1 MYKWDF
7 RVPLQAEFQIAN
19 FVGSLQHRGMP
30 PLLCDRYDVEEQYFL
45 GQGRH
50 GPVIRA
56 LDTRTDHLVAIKVF
70 DGRRLDAKAGGQMLD
85 AFMLEVYTRLRVGG
99 AMPDHACTHA
109 QNAARTT
116 GELERLLALPVCP
129 ESSVSL
135 LNYSR
140 DASGAP
146 GFADDGCCYA
156 VLELGLFSLAQL
168 VIDAQ
173 HEPLSVGEV
182 RETCADLFCLL
193 GSIHRAGGSLATHSP
208 AELMRCKSGWKVI
221 RAGSFRRVSIAVVTQ
236 ALVASRGE
244 PWYHAPE
251 KAAALSQDEVGEFR
265 PTAPMD
271 VWAVSLMMLE
281 LVLPAPLLRVRAEAD
296 AAGFRHWLSGAD
308 AIELPAAVDSF
319 SPELAALM
327 RDELLLRDPHRRV
340 SALGVLQH
348 PFFDAVPLPDEAAP
362 TSVPPSVD
370 EEKAEPRSRALQVAS
385 IIDAESAAC
394 PTGASVAAAI
404 ENAASPAATT
414 KAAGGREGAAGGR
427 EGTAACGS
435 SADAPLLEAEAAKF
449 KEELAKREAEAAKV
463 EAATAAGEAARLRAV
478 SENEAAAPKR
488 DAAKLREEYKRRAA
502 VAGADVGRRSAAAD
516 EDVRHAKAL
525 LERAQSR
532 IGQLQIELEG
542 ERREAAALRKRL
554 ETSAL
559 DGAADSGSGAAEGA
573 HSGSGAAKGSAIQ
586 VDAVRAQEEEL
597 EAAKRTMELARAEI
611 EKLRAEVPAHAVML
625 RGANELLESAH
636 GRFDE
641 MTKALAVARMRANV
655 AEAELKAV
663 RRGAVRVGS

>member
-1 MYKWDF
+1 
-7 RVPLQAEFQIAN
+7 
-19 FVGSLQHRGMP
+19 MP

-56 LDTRTDHLVAIKVF
+56 LDTRTDHLVASKVF

-281 LVLPAPLLRVRAEAD
+281 LVLPAPLLRARAEAD

-414 KAAGGREGAAGGR
+414 KAAGGREGTAAG
-427 EGTAACGS
+427 GS
-435 SADAPLLEAEAAKF
+435 SADAPLLKAEAAKF

-463 EAATAAGEAARLRAV
+463 EAATVAGEAARLRAV
-478 SENEAAAPKR
+478 SENAAAAPKR

-502 VAGADVGRRSAAAD
+502 VAGADAGRRSAAAD

-525 LERAQSR
+525 LELQS
-532 IGQLQIELEG
+532 ELDG
-542 ERREAAALRKRL
+542 ERREAAALRQRR

>member
-1 MYKWDF
+1 
-7 RVPLQAEFQIAN
+7 
-19 FVGSLQHRGMP
+19 
-30 PLLCDRYDVEEQYFL
+30 
-45 GQGRH
+45 
-50 GPVIRA
+50 
-56 LDTRTDHLVAIKVF
+56 
-70 DGRRLDAKAGGQMLD
+70 
-85 AFMLEVYTRLRVGG
+85 
-99 AMPDHACTHA
+99 
-109 QNAARTT
+109 
-116 GELERLLALPVCP
+116 
-129 ESSVSL
+129 
-135 LNYSR
+135 
-140 DASGAP
+140 
-146 GFADDGCCYA
+146 
-156 VLELGLFSLAQL
+156 
-168 VIDAQ
+168 
-173 HEPLSVGEV
+173 
-182 RETCADLFCLL
+182 
-193 GSIHRAGGSLATHSP
+193 
-208 AELMRCKSGWKVI
+208 MRCKSGWKVI

-251 KAAALSQDEVGEFR
+251 KAAALSQDDGGEFR

-281 LVLPAPLLRVRAEAD
+281 LVLPAPLLRARAEAD
-296 AAGFRHWLSGAD
+296 AAAFRHWLSGAH

-319 SPELAALM
+319 SPKLAALM

-340 SALGVLQH
+340 SALGVLRH

-370 EEKAEPRSRALQVAS
+370 EEKAEPRSCGLQVAR

-414 KAAGGREGAAGGR
+414 KAAGGREGTAAG
-427 EGTAACGS
+427 GS
-435 SADAPLLEAEAAKF
+435 SADAPLLKAEAAKF

-463 EAATAAGEAARLRAV
+463 EAATVAGEAARLRAV
-478 SENEAAAPKR
+478 SENAAAAPKR

-554 ETSAL
+554 ETNAL

-586 VDAVRAQEEEL
+586 VDAVRAQEEL